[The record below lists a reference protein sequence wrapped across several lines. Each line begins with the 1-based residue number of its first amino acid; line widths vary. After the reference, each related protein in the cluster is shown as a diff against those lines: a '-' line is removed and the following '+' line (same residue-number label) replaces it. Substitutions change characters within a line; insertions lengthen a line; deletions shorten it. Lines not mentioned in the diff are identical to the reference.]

1 MEKCNHTQGIQFVVD
16 DSGRFSSVAVDFLKN
31 ITDC

>member
-16 DSGRFSSVAVDFLKN
+16 DSGRLSSVAANFLKN
-31 ITDC
+31 IADY